1 MTGIPAPDS
10 LMISPEL
17 KASLSVLV
25 IDDERTLR
33 ESCRSVLESDGYRVE
48 VCGRGADGL
57 VMVQRRRYDI
67 VLTDLYMSD
76 VSGMDLLKAAVEAS
90 PGTIVIV
97 MTGNPS
103 VASNVE
109 ALRAGAWD

>member
-10 LMISPEL
+10 LRISPEL

-33 ESCRSVLESDGYRVE
+33 ESCRSVLEADAIVSKCAG
-48 VCGRGADGL
+48 GRRRPGA
-57 VMVQRRRYDI
+57 RAAARYDI

-76 VSGMDLLKAAVEAS
+76 V
-90 PGTIVIV
+90 T
-97 MTGNPS
+97 
-103 VASNVE
+103 
-109 ALRAGAWD
+109 AWSC